1 MTRFV
6 LVTPVFN
13 CANYIQATLDS
24 VDSQTD
30 ADWVHYVIDGG
41 STDGTLELLRESA
54 DADGRRCV
62 VSERDGGMYDAL
74 FKGFERSAADGFTD
88 PRTVYV
94 WINGDDLLMPWALA
108 VLRKAFD
115 ETGAEWIMAAPAHWD
130 GAGRLGFVGRNNW
143 HPRWLVRAGQFNGR
157 SLGWIQQESTFFTRS
172 LIENLSE
179 PTIRDIRAK
188 KLAGDFIMWR
198 EFAKYAR
205 PVSIMVPVAGFRQHA
220 TNASTSQMDQYYS
233 EIARNGLWLP
243 PSGFGRLLGRVYRL
257 LGSLAS
263 YRVYRRERTEFFAA
277 LSRSMPGP

>member
-6 LVTPVFN
+6 IVTPVFN
-13 CANYIQATLDS
+13 CVDYVQATLDS
-24 VDSQTD
+24 IRSQTD

-41 STDGTLELLRESA
+41 STDGTLEVLRKSA
-54 DADGRRCV
+54 EADTRRHI
-62 VSERDGGMYDAL
+62 VSERDGGIYDAL

-143 HPRWLVRAGQFNGR
+143 HPRWLVRSGQFNGR
-157 SLGWIQQESTFFTRS
+157 SLGFIQQESTFFTRS
-172 LIENLSE
+172 LLEKLPGSA
-179 PTIRDIRAK
+179 IRDIRGK
-188 KLAGDFIMWR
+188 KLAGDFILWR
-198 EFAKYAR
+198 EFAKFAR
-205 PVSIMVPVAGFRQHA
+205 PVPIMVPVAGFRQHT
-220 TNASTSQMDQYYS
+220 TNASTSQMDRYYA
-233 EIARNGLWLP
+233 EIVDDGLWLP
-243 PSGFGRLLGRVYRL
+243 PSWLGRMFGRAYRL

-263 YRVYRRERTEFFAA
+263 YRIYRRERTEFFAA
-277 LSRSMPGP
+277 ISRSLPGP